1 MSSLEPDLD
10 DPLAQPHLGGDL
22 LEHLAAGVALLLVL
36 LVQVVQLLGQ
46 DRRPQP
52 LVPVP
57 AAPAPAVA
65 HGALAVP
72 VVQIAVV
79 GELPLARG
87 GGAPDA
93 VIVLWWVDA
102 ELLSSPPLSR
112 SHVNV
117 PQLQMSNY
125 MS

>member
-1 MSSLEPDLD
+1 MASLEPDLD

-52 LVPVP
+52 LVAMD
-57 AAPAPAVA
+57 AATAAVA
-65 HGALAVP
+65 HGAVAVP

-93 VIVLWWVDA
+93 VIVLRWVDA

-112 SHVNV
+112 SHVN
-117 PQLQMSNY
+117 L
-125 MS
+125 

>member
-10 DPLAQPHLGGDL
+10 DPLAQPHLCGDL

-57 AAPAPAVA
+57 AAAPDAAVA
-65 HGALAVP
+65 HGAVAVP

-93 VIVLWWVDA
+93 FVVLWWVDP
-102 ELLSSPPLSR
+102 ELL
-112 SHVNV
+112 VEI
-117 PQLQMSNY
+117 M
-125 MS
+125 